1 MKNYELRFMK
11 RIFLLS
17 VFSVV
22 FAFANAQTNSE
33 LKSLINQSFNYFPRI
48 QELQKA
54 SEVSAIRVKQAW
66 SNYQPNVSGIAQ
78 YNYLTPIS
86 HKDFGGGDFKF
97 QPNNNYNF
105 NVGVTQ
111 PIWDF
116 GKTNAQI
123 AKAKTELL
131 SATTNIEQA
140 KAQVAAQVASV
151 YYSMIYLKKAIAV
164 EDSILNFLN
173 ENKKIVESRIKRGDA
188 LQIDATNIQSNI
200 DLEENRKVDFINQL
214 QKQKALMEYTSGAS
228 TEPTISEF
236 DFPSFTDGAIADYAK
251 QNNFDLKL
259 ATQRTISSEMDL
271 KYAQNT
277 RFPLLTFVGGAGYKN
292 AYQPD
297 INPLIFNYAL
307 GFNLSVPIYSQGKT
321 NQNIQMARTSVEANH
336 LAVKTAENNL
346 RRDMAQVQADISSN
360 EDRIKNSEGQVK
372 YAKEALTLT
381 QSRYKQGVATHLD
394 LLNSSSNLQRI
405 LLNQIQFQYQL
416 CAARIEQARLL
427 GWKYWGE

>member
-1 MKNYELRFMK
+1 MKKIVLVTI
-11 RIFLLS
+11 IFLTY
-17 VFSVV
+17 
-22 FAFANAQTNSE
+22 AFADAQTNPE

-66 SNYQPNVSGIAQ
+66 SNYQPIISGIGQ
-78 YNYLTPIS
+78 YNYVTPIS
-86 HKDFGGGDFKF
+86 HKDFGQGDFKF

-105 NVGVTQ
+105 NIGVTQ

-164 EDSILNFLN
+164 EDSIIAFLQ
-173 ENKKIVESRIKRGDA
+173 ENKRIIDNRIKRGDA
-188 LQIDATNIQSNI
+188 LQIDLTNIQSNI
-200 DLEENRKVDFINQL
+200 DIEENRKVDYVNQL
-214 QKQKALMEYTSGAS
+214 QKQKALMEYTSGAFI
-228 TEPTISEF
+228 EPAITDF
-236 DFPSFTDGAIADYAK
+236 DFPQFTEAQISDYAK
-251 QNNFDLKL
+251 QNNFDLRL
-259 ATQRTISSEMDL
+259 ATQRTLSSEMDL
-271 KYAQNT
+271 KYAQNS
-277 RFPLLTFVGGAGYKN
+277 RFPVLSFVGGTGYKN
-292 AYQPD
+292 GFQPE
-297 INPLIFNYAL
+297 ISPLIFNYAL
-307 GFNLSVPIYSQGKT
+307 GVNLSVPIYSQGKT
-321 NQNIQMARTSVEANH
+321 NQNIRIAESMVQANQ
-336 LAVKTAENNL
+336 LAAKTAENNL
-346 RRDMAQVQADISSN
+346 RRDLAQVQADLTSN
-360 EDRIKNSEGQVK
+360 EERIKNSQGQVN
-372 YAKEALTLT
+372 YAREALTLT

>member
-1 MKNYELRFMK
+1 MKK
-11 RIFLLS
+11 IFLPISFVLT
-17 VFSVV
+17 
-22 FAFANAQTNSE
+22 FAFADAQTNPE
-33 LKSLINQSFNYFPRI
+33 LKSLITQSFNYFSRI

-66 SNYQPNVSGIAQ
+66 ANYQPIVSGVAQ
-78 YNYLTPIS
+78 YTYVTPIS
-86 HKDFGGGDFKF
+86 QANFGGGEIKF

-105 NVGVTQ
+105 NIGVTQ

-116 GKTNAQI
+116 GKTNAMI

-131 SATTNIEQA
+131 TATTNIEQA

-164 EDSILNFLN
+164 EDSILAFLH
-173 ENKKIVESRIKRGDA
+173 ENKKIVDSRIKRGDA
-188 LQIDATNIQSNI
+188 LQIDLTNIQSNI
-200 DLEENRKVDFINQL
+200 DLEENRKVDFVNQL

-228 TEPTISEF
+228 VEPTVTEF
-236 DFPSFTDGAIADYAK
+236 DFPQFNEAPVSDYAK
-251 QNNFDLKL
+251 QNNFDVRL
-259 ATQRTISSEMDL
+259 ATDRILTSEMDL
-271 KYAQNT
+271 KYAQNS
-277 RFPLLTFVGGAGYKN
+277 RFPALSFVGGTGYKN
-292 AYQPD
+292 GYQPN

-307 GFNLSVPIYSQGKT
+307 GLNLSVPIYSQGKT
-321 NQNIQMARTSVEANH
+321 NQNIRIAQSTVQAYQ
-336 LAVKTAENNL
+336 LAAKTAENNL
-346 RRDMAQVQADISSN
+346 RRDLAQVQADLSSN
-360 EDRIKNSEGQVK
+360 EERIKNSQGQVN
-372 YAKEALTLT
+372 YAREALTLT
-381 QSRYKQGVATHLD
+381 LSRYKQGVATHLD